1 MSKAVIYTVNSQ
13 STTVNAGGNIGIGS
27 MVRRYGCIG
36 LLDANTVQVTETG
49 YYDVDLNVDFT
60 STAGLVTIKL
70 LQDGVPIA
78 GAVVTRTVVTA
89 TNYAVTIPA
98 MIRVFCGKSSKITA
112 VVDAASTATPTF
124 TNVALKVVKV

>member
-1 MSKAVIYTVNSQ
+1 MSKALIYTAN
-13 STTVNAGGNIGIGS
+13 TTVSAVPVGS
-27 MVRRYGCIG
+27 SIPVGSIVRRYGNIASTG
-36 LLDANTVQVTETG
+36 SSINLTEAG
-49 YYDVDLNVDFT
+49 YYDLDLNVDFT

-78 GAVVTRTVVTA
+78 GASVTITVVTA

-98 MIRVFCGKSSKITA
+98 MIRVFCGNSSKITA